1 MKLLLLLALVSVTYS
16 YRMPLPYGTGF
27 PSKEHSW
34 WPKPKPLRE
43 ASIEPVRGH
52 DADTVNEELDDAW
65 KSKNLVDAI
74 INLIDNRKENVLISI
89 ERLKSLF
96 RSRLI

>member
-27 PSKEHSW
+27 PSKDHSW
-34 WPKPKPLRE
+34 WPKPLRE
-43 ASIEPVRGH
+43 ASIEPVQEGH
-52 DADTVNEELDDAW
+52 DEGLDDAW

-74 INLIDNRKENVLISI
+74 INLIDDKKENVLISI